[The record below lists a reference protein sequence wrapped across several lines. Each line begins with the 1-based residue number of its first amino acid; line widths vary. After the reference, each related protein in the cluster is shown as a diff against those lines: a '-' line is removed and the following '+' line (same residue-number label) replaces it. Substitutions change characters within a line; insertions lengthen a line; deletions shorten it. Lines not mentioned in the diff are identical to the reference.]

1 MYCWPPPDL
10 IARLCHIC
18 NSVTLRRRRQRRS
31 SFVKTRGHFCV
42 ISPPRLLD
50 GRMLIQHVIVS
61 KPNCPRAGLRVLRA
75 LLTRHDQRGNVQR
88 SDRLSG
94 IILASV
100 CVTLEGQEIL
110 QSVGQ
115 GIFPLVFMLINLGH
129 VILAQVVLLPKSAPA
144 IKLSQELLQILQT
157 TPQPLCLR

>member
-1 MYCWPPPDL
+1 MELYWL
-10 IARLCHIC
+10 QSA
-18 NSVTLRRRRQRRS
+18 
-31 SFVKTRGHFCV
+31 
-42 ISPPRLLD
+42 
-50 GRMLIQHVIVS
+50 
-61 KPNCPRAGLRVLRA
+61 
-75 LLTRHDQRGNVQR
+75 
-88 SDRLSG
+88 
-94 IILASV
+94 
-100 CVTLEGQEIL
+100 VTLEGQEIL